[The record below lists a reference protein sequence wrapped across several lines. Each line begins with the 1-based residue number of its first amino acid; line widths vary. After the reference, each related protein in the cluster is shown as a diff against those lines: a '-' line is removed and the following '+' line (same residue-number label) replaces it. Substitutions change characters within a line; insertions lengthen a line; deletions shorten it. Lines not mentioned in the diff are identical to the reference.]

1 MSECGLNSGQKN
13 GLFKFPPSISETK
26 VYIFIMLIVYT
37 KSFTVFINSNVLW
50 TWSKNKIFLRE
61 IGNHNHLVQY

>member
-50 TWSKNKIFLRE
+50 TWSKNNIFLRE
-61 IGNHNHLVQY
+61 IDNHNHLVQY